1 MNFYGLTSK
10 RNSASKS
17 RVGKRRATSGQRP
30 TEMLKNWYVW
40 IILGLFWAFCIT
52 FTKEFQ
58 SIYTY
63 RSILLLAV
71 PIVFAALG
79 ETVVIISGG
88 FDLSVGVVVSAAT
101 AIASVTMGINPVLGM
116 VLVLVFGL
124 AVGAIN
130 GLGVVKAK
138 IDSFIM
144 TLGTMFAVNGLA
156 LVIRPTPGGYI
167 DPTFSKLM
175 LYTISDFPITTFI
188 LFLIISVTGVVLLQ
202 RRNFGREVFA
212 VGGDREK
219 ARRMGIKV
227 DRIEFLAYVISG
239 VSSAIGGLILA
250 GQINTGDAEIGLP
263 YLFNAFIAVVL
274 GGTLAGVGGFLQ
286 IVPAVL
292 LMASIRSLIRFLEM
306 STWYDFVVKGILLIA
321 VVAVQRRIA
330 KRES

>member
-1 MNFYGLTSK
+1 MNFYDHTSK
-10 RNSASKS
+10 RCSANRS
-17 RVGKRRATSGQRP
+17 RLGKKRATTGHRP
-30 TEMLKNWYVW
+30 LRILKSWYVW
-40 IILGLFWAFCIT
+40 VILGLFWAICIF
-52 FTKEFQ
+52 FTREFQ

-63 RSILLLAV
+63 RSLLLLTV
-71 PIVFAALG
+71 PILFAALG
-79 ETVVIISGG
+79 ETVVILSGG

-116 VLVLVFGL
+116 VLVLIFGL

>member
-1 MNFYGLTSK
+1 MNFCGPTSK
-10 RNSASKS
+10 RNSANKS
-17 RVGKRRATSGQRP
+17 RLRKKRTTTGQP
-30 TEMLKNWYVW
+30 PVKILKNWYVW
-40 IILGLFWAFCIT
+40 VILGLFWAICII
-52 FTKEFQ
+52 FTREFQ

-63 RSILLLAV
+63 RSILLITV
-71 PIVFAALG
+71 PILFVALG
-79 ETVVIISGG
+79 EAVVIISGG

-101 AIASVTMGINPVLGM
+101 AIASVTMGINTALGM
-116 VLVLVFGL
+116 VLVLIFGL
-124 AVGAIN
+124 AVGAVN

-167 DPTFSKLM
+167 DPTFSQLM

-202 RRNFGREVFA
+202 RKNLGREIFA
-212 VGGDREK
+212 VGGDKEK
-219 ARRMGIKV
+219 ARRTGINV
-227 DRIEFLAYVISG
+227 DRIEFIAYVISG

-250 GQINTGDAEIGLP
+250 GQISTGDSEIGLP
-263 YLFNAFIAVVL
+263 YLFNALVAVVL

-286 IVPAVL
+286 VVPAVL

-306 STWYDFVVKGILLIA
+306 STWYDFVVKGAFLIA
-321 VVAVQRRIA
+321 VVAIQQRIA